1 MKYLDDTDP
10 DLASQELSYSKEAA
24 RLYRSTPAPDIPF
37 DGLLTE
43 TEMARRLDISN
54 EALHQRLTHG
64 LLLGWRQQSGQ
75 FVFPAGQ
82 LDALNRP
89 AQGMKGVLSN
99 LSDPQVAWLWLQQ
112 PTALLR
118 GQTPIE
124 LLKPD
129 DTGQTSTEQIERVV
143 EAASAKALGAFE

>member
-1 MKYLDDTDP
+1 MTLSWLSIVRLGLVQ
-10 DLASQELSYSKEAA
+10 LALGAIVV
-24 RLYRSTPAPDIPF
+24 LGGGGP
-37 DGLLTE
+37 
-43 TEMARRLDISN
+43 
-54 EALHQRLTHG
+54 QRLTHG

-89 AQGMKGVLSN
+89 AQGMEGVLSN
-99 LSDPQVAWLWLQQ
+99 LSDPQVAWLWLHQ